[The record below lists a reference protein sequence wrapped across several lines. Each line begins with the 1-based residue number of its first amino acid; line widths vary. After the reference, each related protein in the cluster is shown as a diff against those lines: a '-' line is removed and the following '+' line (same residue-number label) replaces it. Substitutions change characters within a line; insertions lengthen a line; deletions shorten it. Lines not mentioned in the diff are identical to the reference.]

1 MRLSQ
6 KLKSHPV
13 CLSSDGPLSIEME
26 KVLNSLPAAEEK
38 VKAERVLEI
47 NAGHP
52 VFGKL
57 QALYADPS
65 KQDRVKAYAGLLYN
79 QALLIEGLPIEDP
92 VAFSNSICELMQ
104 E

>member
-1 MRLSQ
+1 MISAFPDCIVL
-6 KLKSHPV
+6 
-13 CLSSDGPLSIEME
+13 LSSDGPLSIEME